1 MILHAWHEAP
11 HRYQASE
18 RTLDGV
24 VEIPKGSKAKYE
36 IDKATGLLRLDRVI
50 FAAFVYPINY
60 GFIPQTLG
68 EDGDPL
74 DILILS
80 QVSIQPLCLVHC
92 KIIGYMEMIDGGL
105 RDEKIIAVPL
115 EDASSSHL
123 DDISDLPMDLKM
135 ELEHFFTQYKVLRNK
150 QVTIDQFKSATEA
163 CIIVQESID
172 RYHQKFS
179 K

>member
-1 MILHAWHEAP
+1 MIQHAWHEAP
-11 HRYQASE
+11 HRYQPSE

-80 QVSIQPLCLVHC
+80 QVAIQPLCLVHC

-123 DDISDLPMDLKM
+123 NDIKDLPMDLKM

-150 QVTIDQFKSATEA
+150 QVTIDQFKSAAEA
-163 CIIVQESID
+163 STIVQESID
-172 RYHQKFS
+172 RYKQKFS